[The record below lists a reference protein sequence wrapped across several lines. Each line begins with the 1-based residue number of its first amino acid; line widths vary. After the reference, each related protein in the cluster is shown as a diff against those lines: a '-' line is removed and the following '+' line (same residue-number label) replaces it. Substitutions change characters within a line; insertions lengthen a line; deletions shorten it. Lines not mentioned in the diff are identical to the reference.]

1 MRKEKET
8 LWTKVENYC
17 IDVQAL
23 PAAKEQEITKI
34 GKLAQR
40 YVLPLKNS
48 NSTKSLITKMTRSS
62 TARYQLWEMYGIWS
76 GWVWNTERVLF
87 TTTSKRGPADDY
99 LTVFLFSW
107 GRAASQWFGGR
118 MEEILVQPKT
128 KLMTLALN
136 LDFFFTLL
144 SGKKSVKR

>member
-40 YVLPLKNS
+40 YDFSKILIQL
-48 NSTKSLITKMTRSS
+48 SLITKMTRSS
-62 TARYQLWEMYGIWS
+62 TALQDLNFRRCMECGAGGFEIRNASCLQRQAREDRPTITSPFSSSREDEQPPNGS
-76 GWVWNTERVLF
+76 EEGW
-87 TTTSKRGPADDY
+87 KRSLCNQKP
-99 LTVFLFSW
+99 S
-107 GRAASQWFGGR
+107 
-118 MEEILVQPKT
+118 
-128 KLMTLALN
+128 
-136 LDFFFTLL
+136 
-144 SGKKSVKR
+144 